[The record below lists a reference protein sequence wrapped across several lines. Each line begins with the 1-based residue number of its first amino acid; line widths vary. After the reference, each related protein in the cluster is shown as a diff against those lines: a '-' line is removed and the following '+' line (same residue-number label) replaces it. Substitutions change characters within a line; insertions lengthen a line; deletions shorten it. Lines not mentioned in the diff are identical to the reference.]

1 MTQIDIPRVKLGS
14 RGYLE
19 VSGLYN
25 APLSHEAGGAII
37 REAFDRDITFF
48 DTADLYGHNFDN
60 EIMVGKALKQLPR
73 EKIQVSTKFG
83 VVKLEGDR
91 YRQYGVKGRPEY
103 VRECCEASLKRLQ
116 VDYIDIYHPHRI
128 DVTVPIEDTGSNHPI
143 IAVQM
148 EYSIWVRDIEDEIV
162 PVCRKLGIGIV
173 AYSPLG
179 RGFFGGKAVLER
191 LPTESVLAILLWPH
205 VFYGNLFFNCLNTYS
220 TVVVAPCILRVTI
233 VVSHVVYA
241 SQLLNLANLAEKHAC
256 TTPQLALALL
266 LYQGKDIIPI
276 PGTTK
281 IKNLDNNVGSLT
293 VKLSED
299 NLREICEAVP
309 IDEDV
314 GER

>member
-1 MTQIDIPRVKLGS
+1 NSFLEKKFKL
-14 RGYLE
+14 
-19 VSGLYN
+19 
-25 APLSHEAGGAII
+25 
-37 REAFDRDITFF
+37 
-48 DTADLYGHNFDN
+48 
-60 EIMVGKALKQLPR
+60 
-73 EKIQVSTKFG
+73 STKFG

-128 DVTVPIEDTGSNHPI
+128 DVTVPIEDTTGELKKLVEEGKIKHIGLSEANADTIRRAHPHHPI
-143 IAVQM
+143 TAVQM

-162 PVCRKLGIGIV
+162 PVCQKLGIGIV

-191 LPTESVLAILLWPH
+191 LPTESVLPMFPRFSGENFENKIL
-205 VFYGNLFFNCLNTYS
+205 YS
-220 TVVVAPCILRVTI
+220 
-233 VVSHVVYA
+233 
-241 SQLLNLANLAEKHAC
+241 NLANLAEKHAC

-266 LYQGKDIIPI
+266 LHQGKDIIPI

-309 IDEDV
+309 IDEVV